1 MYFIR
6 SGIYSVSFEPPTK
19 SLNFV
24 KKENQGQ
31 NENQKKPMLKLG
43 DHFGEIGLIYECKRT
58 ATV

>member
-6 SGIYSVSFEPPTK
+6 SGIYSVSFDPPTK
-19 SLNFV
+19 SLSY
-24 KKENQGQ
+24 KKKDNQKQ
-31 NENQKKPMLKLG
+31 NESKKKPMLKLG